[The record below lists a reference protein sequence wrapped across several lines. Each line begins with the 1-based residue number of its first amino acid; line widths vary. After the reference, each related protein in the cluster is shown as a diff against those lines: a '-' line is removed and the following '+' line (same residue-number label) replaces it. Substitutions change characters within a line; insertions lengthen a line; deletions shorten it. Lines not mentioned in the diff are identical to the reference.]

1 MDLIQIIFCIS
12 GMFQLLIL
20 IVKNE
25 FISFRMKDENTMQN
39 KVPCFQNLKLL
50 QVFKSRKTKE
60 SYIPNSILLAY
71 NQTISCMKMFS
82 VQNNFLA

>member
-1 MDLIQIIFCIS
+1 MDLIQIVFCIS

-25 FISFRMKDENTMQN
+25 FISFRMKDENTVQN
-39 KVPCFQNLKLL
+39 EVLCFQNLKLL